1 MMPAVKGAARMS
13 ATNLAVDDDHAWSI
27 DQLVGRSPAASQ
39 LRETVLRLARD
50 PGVPVLFAGETG
62 TGRTHAA
69 RLVHHLS
76 ERCERPFVRVACA
89 SSTDCSIGESRWS
102 SGGGTLYLSG
112 AHLAPEPLKESVCRF
127 IDRGSLADT
136 DSEPRSA
143 GLRILASSDSRTDPG
158 LKNGTFVLELCA
170 RTRAEIVHLPP
181 LRDRSEDIDPL
192 VRHFTRSFAA
202 ELGKHVERVSS
213 EALETLEHYSWPGN
227 VRELRAVIERAVL
240 LADGVLLHLA
250 DLSLAV
256 TNRHAG
262 AEMDLPPSGVNL
274 ERLERNLVI
283 QALQRTGGNQTRAAT
298 LLGLNR
304 DQVRYRIEKFGLPR
318 A

>member
-1 MMPAVKGAARMS
+1 MS

-27 DQLVGRSPAASQ
+27 DQLVGRSPAAIH

-50 PGVPVLFAGETG
+50 PAVPVLFVGETG
-62 TGRTHAA
+62 TGRCHAA

-76 ERCERPFVRVACA
+76 DRCECTFVRVACA
-89 SSTDCSIGESRWS
+89 TSTDCSIGEMRWFS
-102 SGGGTLYLSG
+102 AGGTLYLNG
-112 AHLAPEPLKESVCRF
+112 AHLAPEPLRESVCRF
-127 IDRGSLADT
+127 VETPSLADT
-136 DSEPRSA
+136 DGQPRSA
-143 GLRILASSDSRTDPG
+143 GIRILASSDSRNDTG
-158 LKNGTFVLELCA
+158 LKNGTFVLESCA
-170 RTRAEIVHLPP
+170 RTRAEVVHIPP

-192 VRHFTRSFAA
+192 ARHFTQSFAA

-213 EALETLEHYSWPGN
+213 EAMETLEQYSWPGN

-240 LADGVLLHLA
+240 LADGELLHLA

-262 AEMDLPPSGVNL
+262 SEMDLPPSGVNL

>member
-1 MMPAVKGAARMS
+1 MMRPVKGGARMS

-39 LRETVLRLARD
+39 LRETVMRLARD
-50 PGVPVLFAGETG
+50 PAAPVHFVGETG
-62 TGRTHAA
+62 TGRSHAA

-76 ERCERPFVRVACA
+76 EHGKRPFVRVACA
-89 SSTDCSIGESRWS
+89 SSTDCSIGEMRWS
-102 SGGGTLYLSG
+102 SAGGTLYLYG
-112 AHLAPEPLKESVCRF
+112 AHLAPESLRASVCQF
-127 IDRGSLADT
+127 IESQSLADT
-136 DSEPRSA
+136 DGQPRSA
-143 GLRILASSDSRTDPG
+143 GIRILASSDSRTDRG
-158 LKNGTFVLELCA
+158 LESGSSILELCS
-170 RTRAEIVHLPP
+170 RTRAEIVRIPP
-181 LRDRSEDIDPL
+181 LRDRAEDIDPL

-202 ELGKHVERVSS
+202 ELGKHVERVSNEVL
-213 EALETLEHYSWPGN
+213 EALEQYSWPGN

-240 LADGVLLHLA
+240 LADGELLHLA
-250 DLSLAV
+250 DFAPAV
-256 TNRHAG
+256 TNRHSG

>member
-1 MMPAVKGAARMS
+1 MMPAVKGERMS

-27 DQLVGRSPAASQ
+27 DQLVGRSLAASQ
-39 LRETVLRLARD
+39 LRETVMRLARD
-50 PGVPVLFAGETG
+50 PAVPVLFVGETG
-62 TGRTHAA
+62 TGRSHAA

-76 ERCERPFVRVACA
+76 EHRERPFVRVACA
-89 SSTDCSIGESRWS
+89 SSTDCSIGEIRWS
-102 SGGGTLYLSG
+102 STGGTLYLNG
-112 AHLAPEPLKESVCRF
+112 AHLAPQSLKESVCRF
-127 IDRGSLADT
+127 FERRSLADT
-136 DSEPRSA
+136 DGQRRSA
-143 GLRILASSDSRTDPG
+143 GIRILASSDGRTDRG
-158 LKNGTFVLELCA
+158 LESGSSILELCS
-170 RTRAEIVHLPP
+170 RTRAEIVRIPP
-181 LRDRSEDIDPL
+181 LRDRSDDIDPL
-192 VRHFTRSFAA
+192 VRHFTQSFAA
-202 ELGKHVERVSS
+202 ELGKHVERVSN
-213 EALETLEHYSWPGN
+213 EALEALEQYSWPGN

-240 LADGVLLHLA
+240 LADGELLHLA
-250 DLSLAV
+250 DFVPAV
-256 TNRHAG
+256 TNCHAG